1 MILEGYHSKGWG
13 VVYSQESI
21 ERVLDYIRD
30 GAPAKDEPPDSV
42 CGSTL
47 YGWMCRRVQNLML
60 YDHSV
65 HTRYPQHM
73 GWETL

>member
-13 VVYSQESI
+13 VAYSQESI

-60 YDHSV
+60 YDPSV